1 MKRGI
6 ALLAVLVFL
15 SCTAAGYLY
24 TQRMQEPVTQEEK
37 TALGKRLNQRTCCK
51 RRNGHWG
58 KCGNRIS
65 VLLYGRSEN
74 CGAGGTCAELSFGFE
89 SGTGT
94 QYL

>member
-37 TALGKRLNQRTCCK
+37 TALGKRLNQRACAAVM
-51 RRNGHWG
+51 RRRGYEVEF
-58 KCGNRIS
+58 KD
-65 VLLYGRSEN
+65 
-74 CGAGGTCAELSFGFE
+74 
-89 SGTGT
+89 
-94 QYL
+94 